1 MSTVCEQRERP
12 GGHSRAGSIVQP
24 GQNCWRVERAE
35 RFYCI
40 QDAAD
45 HFRLVRQAILQARD
59 TVFILGWDIQATL
72 DLLPDGA
79 PSEDHSDNA
88 DKADD
93 ADAAPTRLNE
103 LLKWV
108 VRRRPRLRCYVLIW
122 DHAALY
128 TIERDPFTRWRLGWR
143 MPRQVRF
150 TFDDHHPIGASHH
163 QKLVVVDDELAFS
176 GGIDLTGHRWDT
188 PAHRV
193 DEPARVNANGTPYE
207 PYHDVQAMVD
217 GAAAASLG
225 ALVRDRWRALG
236 EKTRPQ
242 RAPRASRGSSD
253 PHDLWPDGIEPD
265 LTDVD
270 VAIARTM
277 PASERDPEIR
287 ECERL
292 FLDSIAAA
300 ERSIYIESQYFS
312 NDMLGQAL
320 AARLRE
326 PDGPEV
332 IAVIPKECTGWLEQ
346 QTMGALRDEV
356 LQHLVAAD
364 PHRRLR
370 LVYPEASRARGV
382 STFVHSKV
390 MIVDDRLV
398 RIGSANLSRR
408 SMGVDSECDLAVEAG
423 DDRRHRAGV
432 QRIRDRLIG
441 EHLGMSA
448 EAVAAEVAR
457 LGSLR
462 ALVDARADA
471 DRTLLPIDTS
481 HPVDPPNEV
490 LAAVA
495 DPERPI
501 GTEVAAGAGMSEVIP
516 PLDARA
522 DRGSIRLWLPAIAIG
537 VALLALFRLL
547 GNAEGAASVASALTG
562 APRMPSVF
570 LTGVAAFLLA
580 QVALIP
586 LEVIVVLSGIILGGM
601 TGGVV
606 AIAGACIAAV
616 AGYVA
621 GRAIGTARLSSWM
634 SRRAYR
640 SARQLGARGIMGVA
654 VLRMTSIAS
663 AGSVSL
669 ICGAAKAPF
678 ASYLMGSILG
688 LLPVVIVLSGIGS
701 LIRSALLSP
710 AWSHTFLAVAGV
722 LAVCVLAFGVRSLL
736 LMRQFLPSERRY
748 RERAEFG

>member
-1 MSTVCEQRERP
+1 MSTVCEQGER
-12 GGHSRAGSIVQP
+12 GEDASRARQIVQP

-79 PSEDHSDNA
+79 S
-88 DKADD
+88 ADD
-93 ADAAPTRLNE
+93 SADSAGNTDNAPTRLNE

-108 VRRRPRLRCYVLIW
+108 VRRRPGLRCYVLVW

-150 TFDDHHPIGASHH
+150 SFDDHHPVGGSHH
-163 QKLVVVDDELAFS
+163 QKIVVVDDELAFC
-176 GGIDLTGHRWDT
+176 GGVDLTGHRWDT

-193 DEPARVNANGTPYE
+193 DEPARLNANGTPYE
-207 PYHDVQAMVD
+207 PYHEVQAMVD
-217 GAAAASLG
+217 EACAASLG
-225 ALVRDRWRALG
+225 ALARDRWRALG
-236 EKTRPQ
+236 ETPRP
-242 RAPRASRGSSD
+242 PRSRGSND
-253 PHDLWPDGIEPD
+253 RRDLWPEGIEPD
-265 LTDVD
+265 LTGVD

-277 PASERDPEIR
+277 PASERDPEFR

-312 NDMLGQAL
+312 NDMLAQAL
-320 AARLRE
+320 VERLRQ

-332 IAVIPKECTGWLEQ
+332 IAVIPKECHGWIEQ
-346 QTMGALRDEV
+346 QTMGALRDQV
-356 LQHLVAAD
+356 LRHLVEGD
-364 PHRRLR
+364 RHRRLR
-370 LVYPEASRARGV
+370 LVYPAASRARGV

-408 SMGVDSECDLAVEAG
+408 SMGVDTECDLAADAG
-423 DDRRHRAGV
+423 TDRRHRAGV

-448 EAVAAEVAR
+448 DDVAVEVAR

-471 DRTLLPIDTS
+471 DRTLLPVDTS
-481 HPVDPPNEV
+481 HPTEPPAEIV
-490 LAAVA
+490 AAVA
-495 DPERPI
+495 DPDRPI
-501 GTEVAAGAGMSEVIP
+501 GADVAAGAGMTELIP

-522 DRGSIRLWLPAIAIG
+522 DRSSLRWWLPAIATGI
-537 VALLALFRLL
+537 ALLAAVRVAID
-547 GNAEGAASVASALTG
+547 AEGSGAASVASVLTG
-562 APRMPSVF
+562 APQMASVF
-570 LTGVAAFLLA
+570 WIGVAAFLLA
-580 QVALIP
+580 QIALIP
-586 LEVIVVLSGIILGGM
+586 LEVIVVLSAIMLGGV
-601 TGGVV
+601 TGGIV
-606 AIAGACIAAV
+606 ALAGACIAAV
-616 AGYVA
+616 TGYLA
-621 GRAIGTARLSSWM
+621 GRVIGTARLASWM

-669 ICGAAKAPF
+669 ICGAAKTPF

-688 LLPVVIVLSGIGS
+688 LLPAIIVLSAVGS
-701 LIRSALLSP
+701 LIRSALVSP
-710 AWSHTFLAVAGV
+710 AWSHAFFAAAG
-722 LAVCVLAFGVRSLL
+722 LLGVCVLAFAVRSLL
-736 LMRQFLPSERRY
+736 LMRQFSPSERRH

>member
-1 MSTVCEQRERP
+1 MSTVCDQRERRED
-12 GGHSRAGSIVQP
+12 GHDALRARAIVQP
-24 GQNCWRVERAE
+24 GQNCWRVERAD

-79 PSEDHSDNA
+79 PAEQHADNV
-88 DKADD
+88 D
-93 ADAAPTRLNE
+93 ADNAPTRLNE

-108 VRRRPRLRCYVLIW
+108 VRRRPRLRCYVLVW

-163 QKLVVVDDELAFS
+163 QKIVVVDDELAFS
-176 GGIDLTGHRWDT
+176 GGVDLTGHRWDT

-207 PYHDVQAMVD
+207 PYHEVQVMAD
-217 GAAAASLG
+217 GAVAASLG

-236 EKTRPQ
+236 EKTRPP
-242 RAPRASRGSSD
+242 RAPGGSSD
-253 PHDLWPDGIEPD
+253 RHGLWPDGVEPD

-312 NDMLGQAL
+312 NDTLGRAL
-320 AARLRE
+320 TARLRE

-332 IAVIPKECTGWLEQ
+332 IAVIPKDCTGWVEQ
-346 QTMGALRDEV
+346 QTMGALRDQV
-356 LQHLVAAD
+356 LRHLVAAD
-364 PHRRLR
+364 PHGRLR
-370 LVYPEASRARGV
+370 VVYPAASRARGV

-398 RIGSANLSRR
+398 RIGSANFSNR
-408 SMGVDSECDLAVEAG
+408 SMGVDSECDLAAEAG
-423 DDRRHRAGV
+423 ADRRHRAGV

-441 EHLGMSA
+441 EHLGMPA
-448 EAVAAEVAR
+448 DAVAAEVAR

-481 HPVDPPNEV
+481 HPADPPPEI

-501 GTEVAAGAGMSEVIP
+501 GSEVATGAGMSELIP

-522 DRGSIRLWLPAIAIG
+522 DRGSLRLWLPAIAIG
-537 VALLALFRLL
+537 AALLAVLRLL
-547 GNAEGAASVASALTG
+547 GNAEASASVASALASALTG
-562 APRMPSVF
+562 APQMTSVF
-570 LTGVAAFLLA
+570 WIGVAAFLLA

-586 LEVIVVLSGIILGGM
+586 LEAIVVLSGIILGGI
-601 TGGVV
+601 TGGIV
-606 AIAGACIAAV
+606 AMAGACIAAV
-616 AGYVA
+616 AGYLA
-621 GRAIGTARLSSWM
+621 GRAIGTARLASWM

-640 SARQLGARGIMGVA
+640 SARQLGAHGIMGVA
-654 VLRMTSIAS
+654 VLRMTSIAT

-669 ICGAAKAPF
+669 ICGAAKTPF
-678 ASYLMGSILG
+678 GSYLMGSILG

-710 AWSHTFLAVAGV
+710 AWSHTFLAVVGV
-722 LAVCVLAFGVRSLL
+722 LGVCVLAFAVRSLL
-736 LMRQFLPSERRY
+736 LMRQFSPTERRY
-748 RERAEFG
+748 RERTEFG